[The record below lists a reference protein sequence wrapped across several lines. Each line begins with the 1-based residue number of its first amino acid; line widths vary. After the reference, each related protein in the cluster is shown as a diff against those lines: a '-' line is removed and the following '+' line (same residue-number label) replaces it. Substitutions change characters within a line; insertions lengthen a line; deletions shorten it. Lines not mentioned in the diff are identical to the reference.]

1 MENGLEPTEEYDGSV
16 SVHVLDDDGDR
27 ERVRCESYEEAI
39 ETVRDEQTRSTVV
52 KIEDRDGEVVFT
64 SAEMDI
70 DEWAREWEQAK
81 RGLSV
86 DVEERECPHG
96 SVSCFPDDR
105 CVQCT
110 FDAMQANYRGWQ

>member
-1 MENGLEPTEEYDGSV
+1 MEEGLEPTEEYDGSI

-27 ERVRCESYEEAI
+27 ERVRCGSYVDAI
-39 ETVRDEQTRSTVV
+39 ETVKDERSDSTVV

-70 DEWAREWEQAK
+70 DEWEREWQHAK
-81 RGLSV
+81 QGLSV
-86 DVEERECPHG
+86 EVEERECPYG
-96 SVSCFPDDR
+96 GVSCFPDDL

-110 FDAMQANYRGWQ
+110 MDAMRAEY

>member
-1 MENGLEPTEEYDGSV
+1 MDEWLEPTEEYDGSIT
-16 SVHVLDDDGDR
+16 VHVLDDDGDR
-27 ERVRCESYEEAI
+27 ERVRCASYEDAI
-39 ETVRDEQTRSTVV
+39 DVVKDERSVATVV

-70 DEWAREWEQAK
+70 DEWEREWQRAK

-86 DVEERECPHG
+86 EVDERECPYG
-96 SVSCFPDDR
+96 SVSCFPDER

-110 FDAMQANYRGWQ
+110 MDAMRAEY